1 MVYRNKITGITF
13 ESDCVCT
20 GGQWEHVTPA
30 PTEPVKAEEKKEDT
44 PKKVTRGKKK

>member
-1 MVYRNKITGITF
+1 MVYRNRITGITF

-20 GGQWEHVTPA
+20 GKQWEQVTPA
-30 PTEPVKAEEKKEDT
+30 PTEPVKAAEKKEDT

>member
-13 ESDCVCT
+13 ESNCVCT
-20 GGQWEHVTPA
+20 GKQWEQVTPA
-30 PTEPVKAEEKKEDT
+30 PAEPVKAEEKKEDT